1 MTTIDWK
8 KVAARRG
15 YWYRKTR
22 RKLIE
27 LTEKSINI
35 SHSLFMHNNHYYN
48 AGLLSGRFQGRNEMQ
63 VERDAYRE
71 KYYSFIEKFNSTH
84 KEKEDLHEKL
94 DKENKNL
101 YKKLNKVIEEN
112 EDLREKLEMAI
123 GDIKDLQEILESI
136 TEDPLQ
142 NPDMVI
148 ENLHE
153 YPNTVNVT
161 LQENP
166 NSVNENLH
174 ENPNTVN
181 ENLHENPN
189 TVYENLHKNPNTV
202 NDTFHE
208 NPNMVNDILCEI
220 PNLVNNMYC
229 GSEPLNPPAIK
240 SVSGAS
246 PLLLM
251 RQSEIN
257 VIEFA
262 INSEDI
268 STFRRKKK
276 K

>member
-1 MTTIDWK
+1 VRNSKWQ
-8 KVAARRG
+8 
-15 YWYRKTR
+15 
-22 RKLIE
+22 
-27 LTEKSINI
+27 LTE
-35 SHSLFMHNNHYYN
+35 
-48 AGLLSGRFQGRNEMQ
+48 
-63 VERDAYRE
+63 D
-71 KYYSFIEKFNSTH
+71 
-84 KEKEDLHEKL
+84 
-94 DKENKNL
+94 
-101 YKKLNKVIEEN
+101 
-112 EDLREKLEMAI
+112 
-123 GDIKDLQEILESI
+123 
-136 TEDPLQ
+136 
-142 NPDMVI
+142 PDMVI
-148 ENLHE
+148 KNLHE
-153 YPNTVNVT
+153 YPNMVNVT
-161 LQENP
+161 
-166 NSVNENLH
+166 
-174 ENPNTVN
+174 
-181 ENLHENPN
+181 
-189 TVYENLHKNPNTV
+189 LHKNPNSV